1 MSFNPEVGYWFSVH
15 APHVLRGLVATER
28 EKRGAKGDLQRRLA
42 LWRSRPHFLAYDIR
56 DLPSRFAARAR
67 RPVLTWKVRTADAS
81 PPAGGPPAQITPH
94 QPARSYYAAPTR

>member
-56 DLPSRFAARAR
+56 DLPSPFAAAAP
-67 RPVLTWKVRTADAS
+67 RPVLTWTARTADDPERS
-81 PPAGGPPAQITPH
+81 GRPADHLTHHIPVL
-94 QPARSYYAAPTR
+94 S